1 MDPVEWSRCMANIF
15 FAHGDP
21 QGDLQKFRHFIPP
34 FVLRTFCDTQDQD
47 VWMVYDHNQ
56 MPAEPGILIIYK
68 PEAKEFEKRHWSETF
83 GAENIYAPY
92 FDNLT
97 TETWMRESFRKFEVL
112 KTVDREI
119 FNGLVDPIWQIH
131 QQQPSGTIP
140 LIRGDLYQ
148 LRKFL
153 FLMTSQHSRDKTMH
167 LLAHD
172 PTMEDA
178 RVRRR
183 KFIEAH
189 RMEHPRDVWLGN
201 AEQILNSRH
210 SDIQG
215 NMDIFDLDRE
225 NYRVNAKERFLVFW
239 EAGPGEEFIL
249 TENAFGGFEGG
260 QIGAKKNSQV
270 SLRAREL
277 EQHLYT
283 RDFMWHQLYV
293 LSPTLVAAL
302 CHGTLMHPELTRNQ
316 RKRYGLRRS
325 ILEGLP
331 HDIAPK
337 YYKDMNKS
345 DASFIKPN
353 WTLPAEV
360 ERAFGANVSLERRK
374 DDEILF
380 PVQRLTP
387 TQVALVNSV
396 LLHNQQ
402 SGAKVKSVCC
412 RSPPQYQSLYQSLVQ
427 FHHNQWHKYSEEEQ
441 NDYSPLTDRLQVYLN
456 PEPMAA
462 SSQLQYAQ
470 QYAQQQQFPGHH
482 PMLDPQYSMP
492 VPDPRRLFAEGGHAL
507 SVPEPP
513 KYEPIHVDMRPA
525 HLRANSHSAPSQ
537 TSYHSSGTSS
547 FAPSSQSSHGYS
559 SGSSQSST
567 STRTT
572 SIDTPRLEPKEIALD
587 KSRQSPTRKAEQPLG
602 RRPSNSQPEPASRGS
617 DGSGKVRIDKT
628 KPKVTNTV
636 PERIEILGE
645 RTGVISERGRQL
657 DPPKIEQSRSKKN
670 SPNPGPDRLE
680 FAASELN
687 KTRRQDPVIEH
698 RQSYPKSSALPER
711 PIYVVESVRPNPP
724 ERSRTD
730 QPGAQWGGTFTKQQQ
745 QQQPQT
751 QPQRPAVERMP
762 QSSDG
767 MRQRKYEIIRPSQHQ
782 AQQHQTLYQPQ
793 PQRPANERTSQSSE
807 HVRQRRY
814 QSVRS
819 EEQQHTAHP
828 PTQPQRPV
836 ERTPQSSDHVRRSQ
850 YQTVKV
856 EYSQPQPQK
865 PLETPAERKPQIID
879 TSNRD
884 RGRQYEVRTE
894 PGQVQRPSNPSTDP
908 SRPVERKYQV
918 VMPEQ
923 HVHAQVTVNSSN
935 THSQRPITKPDNSRV
950 YHHVLKPEQPKQ
962 QPQAQAQ
969 QQQQQPQQSQAPPPP
984 PPHQHLKPVISHD
997 SQPLVTDEHKG
1008 RRFEASEQV
1017 QQTEPQ
1023 RIVNSSAER
1032 TMRPGV
1038 EIVRPHVLEPTRAT
1052 ESRAQEPA
1060 RVVLENPK
1068 MKHLRFETAG
1078 KTLTHKHSDS
1088 SLAGS
1093 MVVEIGEVDE
1103 SQVSDGDE
1111 EESGDEEGSW
1121 EDEGFGELEELS
1133 KPRKPTVRFA
1143 DRPLS
1148 RTGGRGM
1155 HAERPSSRLGR
1166 RVEIARP
1173 LSRNSQRVENARK
1186 PRTAHAHR

>member
-1 MDPVEWSRCMANIF
+1 
-15 FAHGDP
+15 
-21 QGDLQKFRHFIPP
+21 
-34 FVLRTFCDTQDQD
+34 
-47 VWMVYDHNQ
+47 MVG
-56 MPAEPGILIIYK
+56 ESETLIIYK

-97 TETWMRESFRKFEVL
+97 TSTWMREGFRKFDVL
-112 KTVDREI
+112 KRVDREI
-119 FNGLVDPIWQIH
+119 FNGLMDPIWQIH

-172 PTMEDA
+172 PNMEDA
-178 RVRRR
+178 RIRRR

-189 RMEHPRDVWLGN
+189 GMEHPRDVWLGN
-201 AEQILNSRH
+201 SEQILDSQH
-210 SDIQG
+210 CDIQN

-277 EQHLYT
+277 ERHLYT

-345 DASFIKPN
+345 DASFLKPN

-360 ERAFGANVSLERRK
+360 ERAFGTNVSLEKRK

-380 PVQRLTP
+380 PVQQLTP

-462 SSQLQYAQ
+462 PNQLQYAQ
-470 QYAQQQQFPGHH
+470 QQPFPGH
-482 PMLDPQYSMP
+482 PMLNSQFPMP
-492 VPDPRRLFAEGGHAL
+492 MPDPRQLFAEGRHVL
-507 SVPEPP
+507 SVPEVP

-525 HLRANSHSAPSQ
+525 HLRVNSHTAPSQ

-559 SGSSQSST
+559 SASSQSSA

-572 SIDTPRLEPKEIALD
+572 SIDTPRFEPKEITLD
-587 KSRQSPTRKAEQPLG
+587 KNRQSPTRKAEQPLS
-602 RRPSNSQPEPASRGS
+602 RRPSNSQPVPVSRGS
-617 DGSGKVRIDKT
+617 DGNGKTRIDKT

-636 PERIEILGE
+636 LDRTEILGE

-657 DPPKIEQSRSKKN
+657 DPPKIEQPRSKKN

-680 FAASELN
+680 FAAPELN
-687 KTRRQDPVIEH
+687 KTRRQEPVIEH
-698 RQSYPKSSALPER
+698 RQSHPKSSALPDR

-730 QPGAQWGGTFTKQQQ
+730 PPGAQWGSTFTKQQ

-751 QPQRPAVERMP
+751 QPQRPAGERIS
-762 QSSDG
+762 QSSDNV
-767 MRQRKYEIIRPSQHQ
+767 RQGKYEIIRPSQHQ
-782 AQQHQTLYQPQ
+782 AQQHQTLHQPQ

-814 QSVRS
+814 ESARS
-819 EEQQHTAHP
+819 EEQQHNTHSQ
-828 PTQPQRPV
+828 TQPQRPTI
-836 ERTPQSSDHVRRSQ
+836 ERTSQSSDHVRRSQ

-865 PLETPAERKPQIID
+865 PVETPVERKPQIID

-884 RGRQYEVRTE
+884 RGRQYEVRAE
-894 PGQVQRPSNPSTDP
+894 PGQVQRPSNPSTDR
-908 SRPVERKYQV
+908 SHPVERKYQV

-923 HVHAQVTVNSSN
+923 QVHAQITVNNSN
-935 THSQRPITKPDNSRV
+935 TRGQRPITKSDNSRV
-950 YHHVLKPEQPKQ
+950 YHHVLNSEQPKQ
-962 QPQAQAQ
+962 QQQQSQTQAQQQPQQQ
-969 QQQQQPQQSQAPPPP
+969 QQQQQPQAPPP
-984 PPHQHLKPVISHD
+984 PPHQHLKPVIISHD
-997 SQPLVTDEHKG
+997 NQPLVTDEHKG
-1008 RRFEASEQV
+1008 RRFETLEQV

-1023 RIVNSSAER
+1023 RIVNSSTER

-1038 EIVRPHVLEPTRAT
+1038 EIVRPHVLEPTRTA

-1068 MKHLRFETAG
+1068 MKHLRFEAAG

-1093 MVVEIGEVDE
+1093 MVVEIGEVE

-1111 EESGDEEGSW
+1111 EEDDNGDEGSW

-1155 HAERPSSRLGR
+1155 HIERPSSRLAR
-1166 RVEIARP
+1166 RVEIVRP

-1186 PRTAHAHR
+1186 SRGAHAHR

>member
-1 MDPVEWSRCMANIF
+1 
-15 FAHGDP
+15 
-21 QGDLQKFRHFIPP
+21 
-34 FVLRTFCDTQDQD
+34 
-47 VWMVYDHNQ
+47 MVG
-56 MPAEPGILIIYK
+56 ESETLIIYK

-97 TETWMRESFRKFEVL
+97 TSTWMREGFRKFDVL

-119 FNGLVDPIWQIH
+119 FNGLMDPIWQIH

-172 PTMEDA
+172 PNMEDA
-178 RVRRR
+178 RIRRR

-189 RMEHPRDVWLGN
+189 GMEHPRDVWLGN
-201 AEQILNSRH
+201 SEQILDSQH
-210 SDIQG
+210 CDIQN

-277 EQHLYT
+277 ERHLYT

-345 DASFIKPN
+345 DASFLKPN

-360 ERAFGANVSLERRK
+360 ERAFGTNVSLERRK

-462 SSQLQYAQ
+462 PNQLQYAQ
-470 QYAQQQQFPGHH
+470 QQPFPGH
-482 PMLDPQYSMP
+482 PMLNSQFPMP
-492 VPDPRRLFAEGGHAL
+492 MPDPRQLFAEGRHAL
-507 SVPEPP
+507 SVPEVP

-525 HLRANSHSAPSQ
+525 HLRVNSHTAPSQ

-559 SGSSQSST
+559 SASSQSSA

-572 SIDTPRLEPKEIALD
+572 SIDTPRFEPKEITLD
-587 KSRQSPTRKAEQPLG
+587 KNRQSPTRKAEQPLG
-602 RRPSNSQPEPASRGS
+602 RRPSNAQPESAPRGS
-617 DGSGKVRIDKT
+617 DGSGKTRIDKT

-636 PERIEILGE
+636 LDRTEILGE

-657 DPPKIEQSRSKKN
+657 DPPKIEQPRSKKN

-680 FAASELN
+680 FAAPELN
-687 KTRRQDPVIEH
+687 KTRRQEPVIEH
-698 RQSYPKSSALPER
+698 RQSHPKSSALPDR

-730 QPGAQWGGTFTKQQQ
+730 PAGAQWGNTFTKQQ

-751 QPQRPAVERMP
+751 QPQRPAGERIP
-762 QSSDG
+762 QSSDNV
-767 MRQRKYEIIRPSQHQ
+767 RQGKYETIRPSQHQ
-782 AQQHQTLYQPQ
+782 AQQHQTLHQPQ

-814 QSVRS
+814 ESARS
-819 EEQQHTAHP
+819 EEQQHNTHP
-828 PTQPQRPV
+828 QTQPQRPTI
-836 ERTPQSSDHVRRSQ
+836 ERTSQSSDHVRRSQ

-865 PLETPAERKPQIID
+865 PVETPVERKPQIID

-884 RGRQYEVRTE
+884 RGRQYEVRAE
-894 PGQVQRPSNPSTDP
+894 PGQVQRPSNPSTDR
-908 SRPVERKYQV
+908 SHPVERKYQV

-923 HVHAQVTVNSSN
+923 QVHAQITVNNSN
-935 THSQRPITKPDNSRV
+935 TRGQRPITKSDNSRV
-950 YHHVLKPEQPKQ
+950 YHHVLNSEQPKQ
-962 QPQAQAQ
+962 QQQQPQMQAQ
-969 QQQQQPQQSQAPPPP
+969 QQQQQQQPQAPPP
-984 PPHQHLKPVISHD
+984 PPHQHLKPVIISHD
-997 SQPLVTDEHKG
+997 NQPLVTDEHKG
-1008 RRFEASEQV
+1008 RRFETSEQV
-1017 QQTEPQ
+1017 QQTESQ
-1023 RIVNSSAER
+1023 RIVNSSTER

-1038 EIVRPHVLEPTRAT
+1038 EIVRPHVLEPSRTA

-1068 MKHLRFETAG
+1068 MKHLRFEAAG

-1093 MVVEIGEVDE
+1093 MVVEIGEVE

-1111 EESGDEEGSW
+1111 EEDDNGDEGSW

-1155 HAERPSSRLGR
+1155 HIERPSSRLAR

-1173 LSRNSQRVENARK
+1173 LSRNSQRAENARK
-1186 PRTAHAHR
+1186 SRGAHAHR